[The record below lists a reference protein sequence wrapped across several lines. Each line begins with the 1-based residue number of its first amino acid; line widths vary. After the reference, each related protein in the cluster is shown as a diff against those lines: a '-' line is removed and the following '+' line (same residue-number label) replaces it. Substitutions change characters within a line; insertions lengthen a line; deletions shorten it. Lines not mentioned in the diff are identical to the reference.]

1 MINQLRKG
9 VIGSMIALASMT
21 GCKETRK
28 VKTLNSYMANKP
40 AKEYIAIKSAWREGL
55 AKDADKQRSLDSVAF
70 SRLLATTRIANDSKK
85 VKEFNKIAQKNRLK
99 NDSSYKVAYKEMD
112 NKMLDNGILTKDYI
126 SSQAEY
132 KQKVKY
138 VPDGFYKS
146 KEILD
151 DKEVLKLRQFKLDS
165 LEYGK
170 FFEKNSPETLKEFKQ
185 TANEVKP

>member
-9 VIGSMIALASMT
+9 VIGSMIALTSMT
-21 GCKETRK
+21 SCNEVRK

-132 KQKVKY
+132 KQRVKY
-138 VPDGFYKS
+138 VPDGLYKS

-170 FFEKNSPETLKEFKQ
+170 FFEKNSPETLKKFKQ

>member
-9 VIGSMIALASMT
+9 VIGSMIALTSMT
-21 GCKETRK
+21 SCNEVRK

-99 NDSSYKVAYKEMD
+99 NDSNYKSAYKEMD
-112 NKMLDNGILTKDYI
+112 NKMLDNGILTKDYL

-132 KQKVKY
+132 KQKIKH
-138 VPDGFYKS
+138 VPDGIYKS

-151 DKEVLKLRQFKLDS
+151 DKEVLKLRQYKLDS

-170 FFEKNSPETLKEFKQ
+170 FFKKNSPESLKKFKQ
-185 TANEVKP
+185 TASEVKP

>member
-9 VIGSMIALASMT
+9 VIGSMIALTSMT
-21 GCKETRK
+21 SCNEVRK

-99 NDSSYKVAYKEMD
+99 NDSSYKSAYKEMD
-112 NKMLDNGILTKDYI
+112 NKMLDNGILTKDYL

-132 KQKVKY
+132 KQRVKN
-138 VPDGFYKS
+138 VPDGIYKS

-151 DKEVLKLRQFKLDS
+151 DKEVLKLRQYKLDS

-170 FFEKNSPETLKEFKQ
+170 FFEKNSPESLKKFKQ
-185 TANEVKP
+185 TASEVKP